1 MTTLHYLGAFAVLL
15 VITGLGLYSGTRVK
29 SAGDFSGGSK
39 KAGAGIVAGSIVGT
53 IAGGAATIGTAQLAF
68 SFGFSAWW
76 FTLGGGIGFL
86 VLGAF
91 YAKPL
96 YESGIITMP
105 QALSREYG
113 RSVAIAATVLT
124 SISGFLSVVAQILAG
139 TVLIT
144 SAADVPSGAAVCII
158 LAMMI
163 AYVLFGG
170 MWGAGIVGIAK
181 TVLVFIAI
189 GGCGVL
195 AVVWQGGFAAFTL
208 ALPADQFF
216 SLVARGA
223 AVDLGAGLSLIL
235 GVFTTQAYI
244 QATISAKNLRLSRIG
259 VFIAAALTPLVGV
272 AGIFVGLYMRLNA
285 PDINPAGALPL
296 FVLRHLPPLFA
307 GGVLAT
313 LLVVVMGTA
322 AGISL
327 GISSMFCNDIYRVH
341 FKPGATDRQLLL
353 VSRVVLAAV
362 LCIAALVS
370 VGNLGTFILNWSV
383 MSLGLTGAVG
393 FGVLSAALFLPGR
406 IPRSYAMF
414 SMFVATGC
422 VLIGKPLI
430 GSVVDPLFFGVFGSL
445 VVLAIGYYKHT
456 RGSQLP

>member
-1 MTTLHYLGAFAVLL
+1 MTTPHYLGALLVLL

-68 SFGFSAWW
+68 TFGFSAWW

-96 YESGIITMP
+96 YESGITTMP

-113 RSVAIAATVLT
+113 RSVATAAAVLT
-124 SISGFLSVVAQILAG
+124 SISGFLSVVAQVLAG
-139 TVLIT
+139 VAIVT
-144 SAADVPSGAAVCII
+144 SVTDVPSGAAICII
-158 LAMMI
+158 LVMMF

-195 AVVWQGGFAAFTL
+195 AVVWQGGLAAFTL
-208 ALPADQFF
+208 ALPAGQFF
-216 SLVARGA
+216 NLVARGA

-235 GVFTTQAYI
+235 GVLASQAYI
-244 QATISAKNLRLSRIG
+244 QAVISAKTLRFSRIG
-259 VFIAAALTPLVGV
+259 VFLAATLTPLVGI

-296 FVLRHLPPLFA
+296 FVLHHLPPLFA

-327 GISSMFCNDIYRVH
+327 GISSMFCNDIYRAH
-341 FKPGATDRQLLL
+341 FKPGATD
-353 VSRVVLAAV
+353 
-362 LCIAALVS
+362 
-370 VGNLGTFILNWSV
+370 
-383 MSLGLTGAVG
+383 
-393 FGVLSAALFLPGR
+393 
-406 IPRSYAMF
+406 
-414 SMFVATGC
+414 
-422 VLIGKPLI
+422 
-430 GSVVDPLFFGVFGSL
+430 
-445 VVLAIGYYKHT
+445 
-456 RGSQLP
+456 